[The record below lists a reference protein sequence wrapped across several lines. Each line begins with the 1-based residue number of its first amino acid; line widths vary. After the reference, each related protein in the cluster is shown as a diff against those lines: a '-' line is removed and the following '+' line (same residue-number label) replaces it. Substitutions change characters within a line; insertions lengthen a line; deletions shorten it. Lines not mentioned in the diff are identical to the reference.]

1 MYDEKLTKKDKL
13 KISLEAKINA
23 FFNKTTTASKN
34 LMEKLK
40 RREQQL
46 SELLEK
52 EDEEHKDNDC
62 DSDSD

>member
-23 FFNKTTTASKN
+23 FFNKTTPASKKWI
-34 LMEKLK
+34 EKLK
-40 RREQQL
+40 RREQEL
-46 SELLEK
+46 AELLKE
-52 EDEEHKDNDC
+52 EDEDN